1 MPNINAETMKKY
13 LQMQV
18 ENGTGSDG
26 TTKYV
31 NRSYKLKAEA
41 ADDKVYDAATAL
53 ASLMAKSYRAICVVN
68 TVELAEQ

>member
-1 MPNINAETMKKY
+1 MTINAEIMKKY

-31 NRSYKLKAEA
+31 NRSYTLKPA
-41 ADDKVYDAATAL
+41 ATDEKVYEVATAL
-53 ASLMAKSYRAICVVN
+53 GTLMEKQCRAIRVVN
-68 TVELAEQ
+68 TVELDEQ

>member
-1 MPNINAETMKKY
+1 MTINAETMKKY

-31 NRSYKLKAEA
+31 NRSYKLKTDA
-41 ADDKVYDAATAL
+41 ADDKVYEVATAL
-53 ASLMAKSYRAICVVN
+53 ATLMEKPHRAICVVN
-68 TVELAEQ
+68 TVELDEQ

>member
-1 MPNINAETMKKY
+1 MAIQTETLKKY

-31 NRSYKLKAEA
+31 NRSYGLKTSA
-41 ADDKVYDAATAL
+41 ADDKVYEVATAL
-53 ASLMAKSYRAICVVN
+53 AELMAKPYRAIRVVN
-68 TVELAEQ
+68 TVELEEQ

>member
-1 MPNINAETMKKY
+1 MTINAETMKKY

-31 NRSYKLKAEA
+31 NRSYGLKTSA
-41 ADDKVYDAATAL
+41 ADDKVYEVATAI
-53 ASLMAKSYRAICVVN
+53 ASLMEKPYRCIRVVN
-68 TVELAEQ
+68 TVELDEQ

>member
-1 MPNINAETMKKY
+1 MAIQTETLKKY

-31 NRSYKLKAEA
+31 NRSYKLKTEA
-41 ADDKVYDAATAL
+41 ADDKVYEVATAL
-53 ASLMAKSYRAICVVN
+53 ATLMEKPYRAICVVN